1 MRQTLTRADFSFKSD
16 TFYASE
22 PVYTEDDLQ
31 ALYANLLAHPE
42 VADQL
47 SIDAPKAEDYVRI
60 LQDVAQRLLVEVEQ
74 PSMESNVPEESSES
88 LSSRLAARLSPAP
101 TPINE
106 PSSSTSLPL
115 DRDKLSH
122 NVLSRLNDIVVA
134 LERAP
139 KLTPCA
145 DKALSVVLLS
155 QREWGA
161 LVKLLVSSVLGLKIF
176 LALTCFRLTRKAWLS
191 QSTLLN

>member
-1 MRQTLTRADFSFKSD
+1 MLISRFKSD
-16 TFYASE
+16 TFFASE

-60 LQDVAQRLLVEVEQ
+60 LQDVARRLLVDVEQ
-74 PSMESNVPEESSES
+74 PSVEFNAPEESSES

-101 TPINE
+101 INE
-106 PSSSTSLPL
+106 PSSSTSPSF
-115 DRDKLSH
+115 DRNNLSH

-139 KLTPCA
+139 KLIPCA
-145 DKALSVVLLS
+145 DKVLPVALLS

-161 LVKLLVSSVLGLKIF
+161 LVKLLVSSVLGLQI
-176 LALTCFRLTRKAWLS
+176 LLNLTCFRLTRKAWLS